1 MFLCRSNLNLALL
14 KLASVAVDVAVKRH
28 AIGKKFIYMHK
39 NIMLKGRSRNDL
51 DLEYSHKISPL
62 VPEKRISRT
71 SSIVQVIF
79 FLIL

>member
-28 AIGKKFIYMHK
+28 AIGKNLFTCIKTLL
-39 NIMLKGRSRNDL
+39 LKGRSRNDL